1 LCVEPDTNIEY
12 IEFNNESMNK
22 CSNCLKC
29 FKDCPNNA
37 IIPNISTE
45 GI

>member
-1 LCVEPDTNIEY
+1 
-12 IEFNNESMNK
+12 MNK

-37 IIPNISTE
+37 IIPNIDVNVS
-45 GI
+45 